1 MTLSAPQRIFPSPAV
16 PASPAGCGFR
26 PVRKPRPSAQ
36 GIAPGAFRV
45 RQLQRSGTAA
55 EAECVL
61 LTPPFLLPA
70 GRACAR
76 INLLLQAVASC
87 FPVMAH
93 KASCSWIALL
103 PALLPMA
110 LTLPAPAHHL
120 WPSSSGTQSIER
132 SAKNTKSDP
141 DANLWNEIATVP
153 VSSEAKTLKNEVM
166 LNKIFAG
173 TPGSVWENIPDD
185 FSYRHDYYI
194 YGKALAATILPMGRK
209 STSDVMPQAHESEP
223 RSLPWYPV
231 RHA

>member
-1 MTLSAPQRIFPSPAV
+1 MLADPQPDPPTSSGSTFPSRLQVQTSERHQALNPAHCRQV
-16 PASPAGCGFR
+16 
-26 PVRKPRPSAQ
+26 PSAWS
-36 GIAPGAFRV
+36 GDSFLAPLPRLRAVSF
-45 RQLQRSGTAA
+45 
-55 EAECVL
+55 
-61 LTPPFLLPA
+61 TPSLSHTA
-70 GRACAR
+70 GRACAT
-76 INLLLQAVASC
+76 IYPLLQAVASC

-110 LTLPAPAHHL
+110 LTLPASAHHQ
-120 WPSSSGTQSIER
+120 WQFPPGTQSIER

-173 TPGSVWENIPDD
+173 TPGSVWKNIPDD

-209 STSDVMPQAHESEP
+209 STSDVMPQAHEP